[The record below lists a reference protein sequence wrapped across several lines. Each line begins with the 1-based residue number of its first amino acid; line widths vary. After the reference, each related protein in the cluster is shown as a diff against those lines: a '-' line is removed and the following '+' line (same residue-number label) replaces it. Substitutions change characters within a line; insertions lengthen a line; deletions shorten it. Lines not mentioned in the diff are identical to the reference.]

1 MPVERSISAVRG
13 KRPRSGLFTMK
24 VAPAKKEKLL
34 DRLAEENGVAIVVL
48 DEEGVEA
55 YAANNN
61 SMCRSLAGSD
71 EFGRECAK
79 FCGSA
84 FAKAAEA
91 GETIEYECFAGLTCK
106 AVPVWERGT
115 PFVAIVGRTFLKAEN
130 YRVATENAISG
141 EWRRFKPTEFFE
153 NVLISGTSQNIDK
166 VAGRLEKFSDRERS
180 EVLELERLD
189 VAGPAEEP
197 DETAAAPDPREINQ
211 LIERFKAE
219 TEKAADELEAAV
231 SFDVQ
236 QDRRAAGEWRSL
248 FGSLMKLEYRAA
260 CQAVLSYLQERYAFG
275 SLVWLERR
283 GERLEK
289 LVATGDLADKT
300 LNIGIDANNERLVDA
315 ARKERPVEFRERKTA
330 NGVETERTLLLFPVT
345 IGGEV
350 RAAIGI
356 NSRID
361 DGERR
366 RVISRFAQ
374 TLASQLEILRLR
386 DEVARR
392 DCLAR
397 AVIKFNENLRR
408 IDAEDFWLRLTQV
421 SAELLSAERAS
432 ILIRNEKANGL
443 QAKAAIGSRI
453 NLLSEPIV
461 GTRVA
466 GKILEI
472 GSPVVVSDIR
482 GVGIESAPAEWSY
495 KTPSFLS
502 YPIIIDGRRIGVLNF
517 TDKAGGRAFTKA
529 DLELLQAI
537 APQIAVA
544 IDRTALKDKAGEYE
558 QLSVTDPLTGLLNRR
573 YLEERITEEITRSK
587 RHRFSLS
594 LMMLDVDDFKA
605 YNDTFGHPAGDSAL
619 RIVADI
625 LKETLRGADVA
636 ARYGGEEFAILL
648 PQTSSDEAA
657 QIAERIRKRIER
669 TEFPERGVTVSI
681 GIASCSNE
689 VETTRDLISAADVAL
704 YAAKNNGRNN
714 VQVFNAWGDSLNG
727 NIH

>member
-1 MPVERSISAVRG
+1 
-13 KRPRSGLFTMK
+13 MK
-24 VAPAKKEKLL
+24 VAPAKKERLL
-34 DRLAEENGVAIVVL
+34 DRLAEENGVAIVVV
-48 DEEGVEA
+48 DAEGNEA
-55 YAANNN
+55 YSANNN
-61 SMCRSLAGSD
+61 SMCRSLYGSS
-71 EFGRECAK
+71 EFAPECAK
-79 FCGSA
+79 FCGAA
-84 FAKAAEA
+84 FDKAAKA
-91 GETIEYECFAGLTCK
+91 GETIEYDCYAGLSCK

-115 PFVAIVGRTFLKAEN
+115 PFVAIVGRTFLKADR
-130 YRVATENAISG
+130 YRNATENAISG
-141 EWRRFKPTEFFE
+141 EWRTFRPTEFFE
-153 NVLISGTSQNIDK
+153 NVLISGTSQNIDRVVGK
-166 VAGRLEKFSDRERS
+166 LEKFSDRERN
-180 EVLELERLD
+180 EVLELERLEVSASPMD
-189 VAGPAEEP
+189 DAETIAE
-197 DETAAAPDPREINQ
+197 PDPREINN

-219 TEKAADELEAAV
+219 TEKAADELENAV
-231 SFDVQ
+231 SYDVQ

-260 CQAVLSYLQERYAFG
+260 CNAVLSYLQQRYSFD
-275 SLVWLERR
+275 SVVWLERR
-283 GERLEK
+283 GDNLEK
-289 LVATGDLADKT
+289 LVAIGELAEKT
-300 LNIGIDANNERLVDA
+300 LNIGIDANNERLQEA
-315 ARKERPVEFRERKTA
+315 ARKEAPVEFRERKTA
-330 NGVETERTLLLFPVT
+330 NGVDSDRALSLFPIT

-350 RAAIGI
+350 RAAIGV

-361 DGERR
+361 DNERR
-366 RVISRFAQ
+366 RMISRFAQ

-392 DCLAR
+392 DWLAR

-421 SAELLSAERAS
+421 SAELLGAERAS

-472 GSPVVVSDIR
+472 GDPVVVSDIN
-482 GVGIESAPAEWSY
+482 GVGLDSAPADWSY
-495 KTPSFLS
+495 KTRSFLS
-502 YPIIIDGRRIGVLNF
+502 YPIIIDDRRIGVLNF
-517 TDKAGGRAFTKA
+517 TDKAGGRAFTKT

-605 YNDTFGHPAGDSAL
+605 YNDSFGHPAGDSAL
-619 RIVADI
+619 RIVAEI

-648 PQTSSDEAA
+648 PQTSSEEAA
-657 QIAERIRKRIER
+657 QIGERIRKRIER
-669 TEFPERGVTVSI
+669 TEFPERSVTVSI

-704 YAAKNNGRNN
+704 YAAKNQGRNN
-714 VQVFNAWGDSLNG
+714 VQVFNAWGESVND